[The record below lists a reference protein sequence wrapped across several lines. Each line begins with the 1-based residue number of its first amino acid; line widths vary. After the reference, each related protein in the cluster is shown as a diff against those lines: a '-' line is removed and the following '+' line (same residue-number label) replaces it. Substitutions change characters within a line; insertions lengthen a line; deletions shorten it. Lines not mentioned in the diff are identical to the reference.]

1 METRMLDLILQF
13 NRQKILVIGDFM
25 LDVYIHGEGNRISP
39 EAPVAVV
46 DVQNINRHLGGAGN
60 VAANISS
67 LGAEVY
73 FCSVV
78 GEDIFEEQVKPLLSL
93 NNISAK
99 YLVHDEKRKTEI
111 KTRVVAQQ
119 HTIVRFDSGDK
130 TPISETSETL
140 LLDLLEE
147 AYQTCD
153 AVIIADYEKGVIT
166 NAVINTIYE
175 LQKRHPKFIAIDSK
189 RLSIFNRLKPSLVK
203 PNYKQAIS
211 LTEIEA
217 SSERIK
223 QVMSIC
229 SKLYKRTGA
238 SLIAVTLDADGAVWI
253 EDGKKPIH
261 RPTKPISNAEVCG
274 AGDTYISASTLAL
287 ISGADKLLA
296 ANIAGI
302 AASVV
307 VEKTD
312 TAVCEVS
319 EIIERFNG
327 GVKIIN
333 NREILASLALQL
345 RKNSK
350 RIIFTNGCFDI
361 LHCGHTH
368 YLQEA
373 KALGDVLVVGINTD
387 ASIRRL
393 KGSSRPI
400 NLLEDR
406 MDVLAAFSCI
416 DYIIPFGDVDDQDN
430 PSELIRTIKPNVVV
444 KGEDYKNKELPEI
457 KVIEEIAAKMVLLPF
472 TYGKSTTNIIRRIQ
486 NKPLGNISN
495 LKAL

>member
-25 LDVYIHGEGNRISP
+25 LDVYIHGDGNRISP

-46 DVQNINRHLGGAGN
+46 DVHNTSRHLGGAGN
-60 VAANISS
+60 VAANIAS
-67 LGAEVY
+67 LGAEVC

-93 NNISAK
+93 NNIGAK
-99 YLVHDEKRKTEI
+99 YLVHDEKRKTEV

-130 TPISETSETL
+130 KLIGETSERL

-153 AVIIADYEKGVIT
+153 AVIIADYEKGIIT
-166 NAVINTIYE
+166 NAVIDMIYE
-175 LQKRHPKFIAIDSK
+175 LQKRNPKFLAIDSK
-189 RLSIFNRLKPSLVK
+189 RLAIFKRLKPSLVK
-203 PNYKQAIS
+203 PNYKQTIG
-211 LTEIEA
+211 LIGTEA
-217 SSERIK
+217 SPERIK
-223 QVMSIC
+223 QVMSI
-229 SKLYKRTGA
+229 SNKLYKKTGA
-238 SLIAVTLDADGAVWI
+238 SLIAVTLDADGAVLI
-253 EDGKKPIH
+253 EEGKKPIH
-261 RPTKPISNAEVCG
+261 MPTKPIPNADVCG
-274 AGDTYISASTLAL
+274 AGDTYISAITLAL
-287 ISGADKLLA
+287 VSGADKLLA

-302 AASVV
+302 AASIV

-312 TAVCEVS
+312 TALCEVS
-319 EIIERFNG
+319 EIIERFSG
-327 GVKIIN
+327 GVKIVN
-333 NREILASLALQL
+333 NREILAFLALQL
-345 RKNSK
+345 KKNSK

-387 ASIRRL
+387 ASIKRL

-416 DYIIPFGDVDDQDN
+416 DYIIPFGDAGDQDN

-444 KGEDYKNKELPEI
+444 KGEDYKNKKLPEI
-457 KVIEEIAAKMVLLPF
+457 KVIKEIKAKLVLLPF